1 MTAAR
6 IFVFMFALMALIG
19 FGFKSLV
26 EKVPPATIGV
36 KQDLW
41 GASGVASKD
50 YYTGF
55 HLGITGIHKWH
66 FLDRR
71 SHFLTFSADRIR
83 TSRGQDEGALEVRTK
98 DNNPASYDLTVVYRI
113 VPDEAHLIVKQGQQH
128 IYRDRVVA
136 TVQSVL
142 REELAELSS
151 EDLYSTEKRLAVA
164 VIALPKLETAMAE
177 YHVKPDSILIRA
189 VRFPLAYER
198 KLQEKQL
205 TYQNRLLAQSQK
217 LVEDQAAITETL
229 AAEIERA
236 EKELRGDWDKLL
248 QTASGENQV
257 RIAEVQAEGNKYD
270 RRIRADADAT
280 FEILVAD
287 GRLAVDKSEA
297 LRNKLRNKALDT
309 LGGRIYLAKQA
320 ADNLKFEHVILN
332 SNDPSIPSILDIDEL
347 VRLLIGSD

>member
-1 MTAAR
+1 M
-6 IFVFMFALMALIG
+6 VLIA
-19 FGFKSLV
+19 FGLKSIV

-41 GASGVASKD
+41 GESGVVSKD

-55 HLGITGIHKWH
+55 HLGITGVHKWH

-71 SHFLTFSADRIR
+71 SHFLTFSQDGIR
-83 TSRGQDEGALEVRTK
+83 TSSGQDEDALEVRTK

-164 VIALPKLETAMAE
+164 AVALPKLETAMAE

-189 VRFPLAYER
+189 VRFPPAYEG

-248 QTASGENQV
+248 QTESGENQV
-257 RIAEVQAEGNKYD
+257 RISPFWNPE
-270 RRIRADADAT
+270 RIADPDP
-280 FEILVAD
+280 
-287 GRLAVDKSEA
+287 AVEPVVSACA
-297 LRNKLRNKALDT
+297 L
-309 LGGRIYLAKQA
+309 I
-320 ADNLKFEHVILN
+320 
-332 SNDPSIPSILDIDEL
+332 
-347 VRLLIGSD
+347 